1 MTLGILL
8 PSAQA
13 CPLTAGS
20 PKHARQRRRDAF
32 WGRSAKT
39 QPWDQRQS
47 GKLMCP
53 VTAASI
59 CIRTNLL
66 GSGEAVPG
74 DSFSR
79 QAYHLHLVSEIK
91 VTSLL
96 EKG

>member
-1 MTLGILL
+1 MHASAGVMPSGVDQQRPSLGIKDNQL
-8 PSAQA
+8 
-13 CPLTAGS
+13 
-20 PKHARQRRRDAF
+20 
-32 WGRSAKT
+32 
-39 QPWDQRQS
+39 